1 MMWKMGLIAKNS
13 HRLPMAPATDELGK
27 RLDGVMKRAGLKAK
41 K

>member
-1 MMWKMGLIAKNS
+1 MGLIAKNS